1 MSRRWAYNEQLMIG
15 LKIERILKMIHKD
28 ANIIIKD
35 DNDRIFYNGK
45 RGAIFSTGILKHE
58 NDNDL
63 VRLQIKHIEIT
74 EDDTFVII
82 LYSDKYEEKHYSE
95 YYYDDEF
102 YNLAK
107 KKWNNMIDRTT
118 SGRYKCYDEVQVCEE
133 WKDFS
138 NYYEW
143 FKNNWFDYDGKLD
156 VDKDLI
162 DKNSKIYSPKTCCII
177 PHEIN
182 IGIRISD
189 KAESRGAV
197 NWDERR
203 QAYKV
208 KLNVYTRHI
217 NTQRRKYKDAL
228 DLYFKKKDEFVKAM
242 AEDFK
247 DVVDKR
253 VYDALM
259 KYNSRELYLEK
270 FGDYPSEYYE

>member
-1 MSRRWAYNEQLMIG
+1 MIG
-15 LKIERILKMIHKD
+15 LQIERVLKMIHKD
-28 ANIIIKD
+28 ANIIIKTESGKV
-35 DNDRIFYNGK
+35 FYEGK
-45 RGAIFSTGILKHE
+45 RGNIFSRGLLNH
-58 NDNDL
+58 NHDNDI
-63 VRLQIKHIEIT
+63 VRLKIKNIEIGT
-74 EDDTFVII
+74 DDTFIII
-82 LYSDKYEEKHYSE
+82 LYNDRYEEKHYSN

-107 KKWNNMIDRTT
+107 KRWDNMIGRTT
-118 SGRYKCYDEVQVCEE
+118 NGRYECYDEVEVCEE

-143 FKNNWFDYDGKLD
+143 FKDNWVDYDGRVD

-162 DKNSKIYSPKTCCII
+162 DKNSKIYSPETCCII

-182 IGIRISD
+182 IGIRIADS
-189 KAESRGAV
+189 AESRGTV
-197 NWDERR
+197 NWDKRR

-208 KLNVYTRHI
+208 RLNVYTRHI

-247 DVVDKR
+247 DIIDKR
-253 VYDALM
+253 AYDALM
-259 KYNSRELYLEK
+259 KYSSRELYLEK
-270 FGDYPSEYYE
+270 FDNYPSEYYE